1 MDKQYLEL
9 LADVR
14 DGGRIK
20 GNRTGVTTVSAWG
33 RMLRFN
39 LAEAFPV
46 PVSKKLFWRGAFEET
61 LWMLHGKTDA
71 TELQQRG
78 VHIWDKWAIRQEDLD
93 AARGVRKS
101 PPDLL
106 REFQYAAEN
115 PPEGLKR
122 FRCDTA
128 AYVFHT
134 NHRNMSEQA
143 FDNWLLEYGVDPYLR
158 PAVPVGSIGPL
169 YGHVWRDFN
178 GVDQIKELLV
188 NLRERPLS
196 RRHVVSAW
204 NPKLLP
210 DETKPPRQ
218 NVLEGRGALAP
229 CHVMFL
235 YSCDPLSLVERC
247 ALAQQLNWKIQYEDY
262 FHPNSTYP
270 LEDGE
275 ERYDGAEE
283 RLRNQLDA
291 WQIPL
296 YRLNS
301 MLLMRSNDLPLGC
314 PFNIAGYAL
323 LTHLLAHELNY
334 AVGEHVHVMADAH
347 IYTDQME
354 GVVENLRRMWKQ
366 EYDELQRPQLRI
378 KRPIGTSIFDI
389 KIEDLELVGY
399 KPLDSIKMPVAE

>member
-20 GNRTGVTTVSAWG
+20 GNRTGVTTVAAWG

-39 LAEAFPV
+39 LAESFPV
-46 PVSKKLFWRGAFEET
+46 PVSKSLFWRGAFEET
-61 LWMLHGKTDA
+61 LMMLHGVTDV
-71 TELQQRG
+71 TGLQQRG

-93 AARGVRKS
+93 AARGPRKHPVELQRLFVTASES
-101 PPDLL
+101 P
-106 REFQYAAEN
+106 AAH
-115 PPEGLKR
+115 LQR
-122 FRCDTA
+122 FRCDAA
-128 AYVFHT
+128 AYVFRT
-134 NHRNMSEQA
+134 NQRNMSEVA
-143 FDNWLLEYGVDPYLR
+143 FDNWLQEYGVDPYHR
-158 PAVPVGSIGPL
+158 PSVPVGSIGPI

-204 NPKLLP
+204 NPALLP
-210 DETKPPRQ
+210 DESKPPRQ

-247 ALAQQLNWKIQYEDY
+247 AYAVEHNWRVRYEDY
-262 FHPNSTYP
+262 FRPNDTYP
-270 LEDGE
+270 LEDGD
-275 ERYDGAEE
+275 ERYDGAEA
-283 RLRNQLDA
+283 RLRTQLDE

-301 MLLMRSNDLPLGC
+301 MLVMRSNDLPLGC

-334 AVGEHVHVMADAH
+334 AVGEHVHVVADAH

-354 GVVENLRRMWKQ
+354 GVVEHLGRKHT
-366 EYDELQRPQLRI
+366 YDELQRPQLRI
-378 KRPIGTSIFDI
+378 NRPVGTSIFDI
-389 KIEDLELVGY
+389 TIDDLELVGY
-399 KPLDSIKMPVAE
+399 KPMGTIKMPVAE